1 MEKGDAERKI
11 KMDWAKKKQRQNK
24 KEEVVSLGDLQ
35 QGVVQ
40 GWPKV
45 NFRKISVRK
54 HDLRSI
60 STV

>member
-24 KEEVVSLGDLQ
+24 KEVVSLGDLQ

-40 GWPKV
+40 G
-45 NFRKISVRK
+45 
-54 HDLRSI
+54 
-60 STV
+60 

>member
-24 KEEVVSLGDLQ
+24 KEEVVSLGHLQ

-40 GWPKV
+40 G
-45 NFRKISVRK
+45 
-54 HDLRSI
+54 
-60 STV
+60 